1 MSSADK
7 TGEMLIYAGRDGRLH
22 VQAHLQDETLW
33 LAQRQMA
40 ELFGVDVRTISEHLK
55 NIYKTKELDENTT
68 IRKFQIVQQEG
79 RREVS
84 RAVAVYHLDAVI
96 AVGYRVNS
104 VQATR
109 FRIWATGVLREY
121 IIKGF
126 ALDDERLKNP
136 PVAGSGV
143 PDYFD
148 EMLERV
154 REIRASERRMYLR
167 VLDIFALAADYR
179 PSLPET
185 TRFFQTMQNKLH
197 YAVTGMTAPEIIASR
212 INHLLPNAGLTAWR
226 GKEVH
231 KGDITTAKNY
241 LQEQEIRELNR
252 IVTMWL
258 DYAEDQAQR
267 RKQVFMTDWQHKLDE
282 FLKFNERRV
291 LTDMGKRT
299 RKEAL
304 AIAAAEFEKFAKR
317 RRKEKEDIGEIE
329 TIRALEAVAK
339 QMENNKP

>member
-84 RAVAVYHLDAVI
+84 RAVAAYHLDAVI